1 MHLQFH
7 VTVYVYVKCFVFKEL
22 FISYGSYE
30 KVLSG
35 SKTCKEAEFSGDHGT
50 SVGIAH
56 PFYWMIILII
66 FEAKFLCR
74 NNRVQNYIYTCMYRY
89 MQ

>member
-35 SKTCKEAEFSGDHGT
+35 SKTCKEAEFLGT
-50 SVGIAH
+50 
-56 PFYWMIILII
+56 MELQLELLIRFI
-66 FEAKFLCR
+66 G
-74 NNRVQNYIYTCMYRY
+74 
-89 MQ
+89 